1 MTAPSLA
8 QRLRAIVDSLDSDA
22 WQDSENPD
30 VIALKRILLARI
42 AELEAEATKE
52 SASQA
57 NSN

>member
-52 SASQA
+52 LASQA

>member
-57 NSN
+57 NSD